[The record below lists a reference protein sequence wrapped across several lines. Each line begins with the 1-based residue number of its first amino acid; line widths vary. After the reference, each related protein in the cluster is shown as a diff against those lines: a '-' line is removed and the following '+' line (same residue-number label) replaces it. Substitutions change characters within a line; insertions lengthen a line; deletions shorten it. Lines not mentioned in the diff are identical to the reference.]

1 MAETRK
7 FQTTATGIAAAV
19 RAAMGDDVRP
29 VTPGEPAPGG
39 DVRPPGPE
47 RPTVVSMPFL
57 SAGAASFLRPA
68 DPDGED
74 PVEPSGEPEETES
87 GGSGLNH

>member
-7 FQTTATGIAAAV
+7 FQTSATGIAAAV
-19 RAAMGDDVRP
+19 RAAIGDEVRP
-29 VTPGEPAPGG
+29 IAPGEPTPEG
-39 DVRPPGPE
+39 DGSPAAAE

-57 SAGAASFLRPA
+57 SAGAAAFLRPA

-74 PVEPSGEPEETES
+74 PA
-87 GGSGLNH
+87 